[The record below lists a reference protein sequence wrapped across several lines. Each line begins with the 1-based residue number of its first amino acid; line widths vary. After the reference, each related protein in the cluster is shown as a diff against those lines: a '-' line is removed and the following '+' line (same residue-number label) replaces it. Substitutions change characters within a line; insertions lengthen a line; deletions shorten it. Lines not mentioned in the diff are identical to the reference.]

1 MKLNIR
7 EGIAGHHGH
16 EYAERRLNMALG
28 RHQERV
34 AHVAVRI
41 EKEGVWTKCRILVS
55 LRKPEATGE
64 ERHVQRTIGGRVAKA
79 SPLTSQR
86 MIVVEA
92 SSDDVFEAI
101 DHAAERA
108 AVRVVRECERA
119 LERPSE
125 RVISRLLAE
134 QELEPERKSA

>member
-55 LRKPEATGE
+55 LRKPEAIGE
-64 ERHVQRTIGGRVAKA
+64 DRYVRREEGRVGPGVRAA
-79 SPLTSQR
+79 LTSQR

-125 RVISRLLAE
+125 RVVSRLLA
-134 QELEPERKSA
+134 QEELERKSA